1 MKISTVRNL
10 LLGTAFATTLT
21 GCGKKAFTEAKHVEP
36 FTQELVDTLSVYS
49 KSILQDPAYKCY
61 GKDTLALGKDF
72 QKDPRKFLKTINDSA
87 EAKAPKE
94 LVDAK
99 LVLVNTPFGRTTKC
113 VEIRKP
119 VYNETNA
126 VITSPKIF
134 EKDGEQFVPVEYWG
148 R

>member
-1 MKISTVRNL
+1 MKINTIRNL

-36 FTQELVDTLSVYS
+36 YTQELVDTISVYT
-49 KSILQDPAYKCY
+49 KSVLQDPAYKCY

-72 QKDPRKFLKTINDSA
+72 QKNPSKFLKTMNDSA
-87 EAKAPKE
+87 EAKVPTQ

-99 LVLVNTPFGRTTKC
+99 LVLINTPFGRMPKC
-113 VEIRKP
+113 HEIRRP
-119 VYNETNA
+119 VYNETKA

-134 EKDGEQFVPVEYWG
+134 EKGGDQYVPVEYWG
-148 R
+148 K